1 MRSSSGRCRQR
12 NRKAL
17 LLIIFLCIA
26 AAAAGF
32 FDAIAG
38 GGGLIQLP
46 ALMVGLSDKP
56 VVNVLGTNKFAAIF
70 GTATAA
76 NRYRKG
82 IKIDKKL
89 LLSMAVPAFLGS
101 MGGAQLA
108 SHVPTA
114 QMRVVVLIAL
124 IIIFIYTAL
133 NPKLGHEERAK
144 VNYWI
149 AGSAGLAIGF
159 YDGIFGPGT
168 GTFLMAVLVGALG
181 YAFLTASAIAKFT
194 NVATNLAAL
203 LVFAKHGV
211 ILWGLGIA
219 LAISNIV
226 GATLGSHM
234 AIKGGSPLVRK
245 VFLLMTALLIAKVGY
260 DVIK

>member
-1 MRSSSGRCRQR
+1 M
-12 NRKAL
+12 
-17 LLIIFLCIA
+17 IIFLCLA
-26 AAAAGF
+26 AATAGF

-46 ALMVGLSDKP
+46 ALLVGLNKSS
-56 VVNVLGTNKFAAIF
+56 VVEILGTNKFAAIF
-70 GTATAA
+70 GTANAA

-82 IKIDKKL
+82 VAIDKKL
-89 LLSMAVPAFLGS
+89 LIKMALPAFLGS

-108 SHVPTA
+108 SHVPTK

-124 IIIFIYTAL
+124 IAIAIYTAL
-133 NPKLGHEERAK
+133 NPKIGHEESATQSK
-144 VNYWI
+144 WI
-149 AGSAGLAIGF
+149 PSIAGLAIGF

-168 GTFLMAVLVGALG
+168 GTFLMAVLVGLLG
-181 YAFLTASAIAKFT
+181 YSFLSASAIAKFT

-203 LVFAKHGV
+203 LIFAKHGA
-211 ILWGLGIA
+211 ILWGIGIA
-219 LAISNIV
+219 LAISNVI
-226 GATLGSHM
+226 GSTIGSHM

-245 VFLLMTALLIAKVGY
+245 VFLLMTTLLIAKVGY

>member
-1 MRSSSGRCRQR
+1 V
-12 NRKAL
+12 
-17 LLIIFLCIA
+17 IIFLCIA
-26 AAAAGF
+26 AATAGF

-46 ALMVGLSDKP
+46 ALLVGLNKSS
-56 VVNVLGTNKFAAIF
+56 VVEVLGTNKFAAIF
-70 GTATAA
+70 GTANAA

-82 IKIDKKL
+82 VAIDKKL
-89 LLSMAVPAFLGS
+89 LIKMALPAFIGS

-108 SHVPTA
+108 SHVPTR

-124 IIIFIYTAL
+124 ILIAIYTAL
-133 NPKLGHEERAK
+133 NPKIGNEESAK
-144 VNYWI
+144 PSTWI
-149 AGSAGLAIGF
+149 PSFAGFGIGF

-168 GTFLMAVLVGALG
+168 GTFLMAVLVGVLG
-181 YAFLTASAIAKFT
+181 YSFLSASAIAKFT

-203 LVFAKHGV
+203 LIFAKHGA
-211 ILWGLGIA
+211 ILWGIGIA
-219 LAISNIV
+219 LAISNVI
-226 GATLGSHM
+226 GSTIGSHM

-245 VFLLMTALLIAKVGY
+245 VFLLMTTLLIAKVGY

>member
-1 MRSSSGRCRQR
+1 M
-12 NRKAL
+12 
-17 LLIIFLCIA
+17 IIFLCIA
-26 AAAAGF
+26 AATAGF

-46 ALMVGLSDKP
+46 ALLVGLNKSS
-56 VVNVLGTNKFAAIF
+56 VVEVLGTNKFAAIF
-70 GTATAA
+70 GTANAA

-82 IKIDKKL
+82 VAIDKKL
-89 LLSMAVPAFLGS
+89 LIKMALPAFIGS

-108 SHVPTA
+108 SHVPTK

-124 IIIFIYTAL
+124 IVIAIYTAL
-133 NPKLGHEERAK
+133 NPKIGHEESAK
-144 VNYWI
+144 PSKWI
-149 AGSAGLAIGF
+149 PSIAGLAIGF

-181 YAFLTASAIAKFT
+181 YSFLSASAVAKFT

-203 LVFAKHGV
+203 IIFAKHGA
-211 ILWGLGIA
+211 ILWGIGIA
-219 LAISNIV
+219 LAISNVI
-226 GATLGSHM
+226 GSTIGSHM

-245 VFLLMTALLIAKVGY
+245 VFLLMTTLLIAKVGY